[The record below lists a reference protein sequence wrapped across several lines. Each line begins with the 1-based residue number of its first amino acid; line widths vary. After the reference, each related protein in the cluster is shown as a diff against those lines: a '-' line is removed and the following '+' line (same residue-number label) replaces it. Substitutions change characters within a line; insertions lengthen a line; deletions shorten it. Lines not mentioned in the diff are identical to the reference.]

1 MAKSIRKNSKTRR
14 PSSTWRIRLRKLVRI
29 AGLVF
34 LGLFLLQ
41 LIVIIAFKWIPI
53 PITPLIVFR
62 GIDKSISGE
71 KTGYSKT
78 WKSYDQMSDH
88 IKMAVICSED
98 QRFFEHYGFD
108 FGAIEK
114 AIEYNEKQQKKG
126 TSKRR
131 GASTISQ
138 QTAKNVFLWPSRTW
152 VRKGFEFWFTFW
164 IELIWGKERILE
176 VYLNVVELG
185 DGIYGT
191 EAAARTFWKTSALKL
206 NAERAALLAAALP
219 SPRRYNA
226 RKPGPYM
233 QKRQQ
238 WILRQMRYNPQLKK
252 KI

>member
-1 MAKSIRKNSKTRR
+1 MAKIIRKNNKIQKPTV
-14 PSSTWRIRLRKLVRI
+14 PWRNRLRKIGKIV
-29 AGLVF
+29 GLIMI
-34 LGLFLLQ
+34 GLFLLQ
-41 LIVIIAFKWIPI
+41 LLVIIAFKWIPL
-53 PITPLIVFR
+53 PITPLIVMR
-62 GIDKSISGE
+62 GIDKSIAGE

-78 WKSYDQMSDH
+78 WKSFDQMSDH
-88 IKMAVICSED
+88 IKLAVICSED

-114 AIEYNEKQQKKG
+114 AMEYNVKQQKKG
-126 TSKRR
+126 TTKRR

-152 VRKGFEFWFTFW
+152 IRKGLEFWFTFW
-164 IELIWGKERILE
+164 IELIWGKKRILE

-185 DGIYGT
+185 DGIYGA
-191 EAAARTFWKTSALKL
+191 EAAAQRYWKTSALKL

-219 SPRRYNA
+219 SPRRYNVSN
-226 RKPGPYM
+226 PGSYM

-238 WILRQMRYNPQLKK
+238 WVLRQMRYNQHLKE